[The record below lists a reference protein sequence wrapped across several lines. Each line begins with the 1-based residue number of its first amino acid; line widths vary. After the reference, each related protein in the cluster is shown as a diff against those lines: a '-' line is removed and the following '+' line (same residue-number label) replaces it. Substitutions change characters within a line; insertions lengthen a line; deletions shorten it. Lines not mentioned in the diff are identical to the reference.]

1 MKRFFFL
8 LALLSAAALAQP
20 ANIRIA
26 RAGPY
31 EAATVSLP
39 GFLVQ
44 AAGVTGPGGHPGVAL
59 LLSNQKD
66 LKGPKTLWLFDPE
79 RHALERLAAGLHEE
93 VNAVAGFDLEGNG
106 SATPITSMPGVI
118 FAPAGGRPRQ
128 VLEER
133 AIDLRSVAGSGPGR
147 PWLPVAHTG
156 MLELLASGPGGT
168 LVRKASFPLP
178 VKAEHQRWGVLL
190 TSPRLSLLPGD
201 PPLFAIGPEAEG
213 RRRLKT
219 VLQPADGAAAT
230 EAWSLLPAGERLA
243 GAGDRA
249 YLRLDGAPV
258 LAATSFEKIG
268 VFAKK
273 RFELFLLARDR
284 SRKGSPPA
292 FSAETDCP
300 LWFPLDAATADVDGD
315 GRQDLVLSHPGG
327 LRGKELLVSA
337 YHGLGNGRFD
347 PNPRRWKLGEEVTDW
362 RYGVDW
368 TGDGLPDLLVYVGDR
383 LLLYPGEAKGPRPLS
398 GRALWSFPVSGAP
411 KKERGNEDESEGPGP
426 ERERSL
432 EVLELPGGGRIAFA
446 RGAQKDGRT
455 VLTFVERR

>member
-1 MKRFFFL
+1 MKRFFSLLL
-8 LALLSAAALAQP
+8 LAAAALAQP
-20 ANIRIA
+20 ANVRTA

-44 AAGVTGPGGHPGVAL
+44 AAGVTGPGGRPGVAL
-59 LLSNQKD
+59 LLADQKD
-66 LKGPKTLWLFDPE
+66 LKGAKSLWLFDPE

-93 VNAVAGFDLEGNG
+93 VNAVAGFDLDGNG
-106 SATPITSMPGVI
+106 ALTPIASMPGVI
-118 FAPAGGRPRQ
+118 FTPAGGRARQ
-128 VLEER
+128 VLESQ

-147 PWLPVAHTG
+147 PWIPVAHTG
-156 MLELLASGPGGT
+156 VLELLASGPGGT
-168 LVRKASFPLP
+168 LARKASFPLP
-178 VKAEHQRWGVLL
+178 VKAERQRWGVRLS
-190 TSPRLSLLPGD
+190 SPRLSLLPGD
-201 PPLFAIGPEAEG
+201 PPLFAAGPEAEG
-213 RRRLKT
+213 RRRLRT
-219 VLQPADGAAAT
+219 VLQPADGTAAFD
-230 EAWSLLPAGERLA
+230 AWSLLPAGERLA
-243 GAGDRA
+243 GDKV

-273 RFELFLLARDR
+273 RFRLFLLNRDR
-284 SRKGSPPA
+284 SRKGSPPVFA
-292 FSAETDCP
+292 TETDCP
-300 LWFPLDAATADVDGD
+300 LWFPLEATIADVDGD

-337 YHGLGNGRFD
+337 YRSLGDGKFD
-347 PNPRRWKLGEEVTDW
+347 PNPRRWKLDEAVTDW
-362 RYGVDW
+362 SYGADL

-383 LLLYPGEAKGPRPLS
+383 LLLYPGEAKGGRPVS

-411 KKERGNEDESEGPGP
+411 RREQRSDEDAEGPGP

-432 EVLELPGGGRIAFA
+432 EVLELPGGGKIAFA
-446 RGAQKDGRT
+446 KGAQGDGRT